1 MQTHTFVLGGS
12 EWAREEWL
20 QTHIWKDL
28 AFQKGLDLRDQPYHL
43 WSFQSDKCL
52 ALEKYGCPLDVSG
65 EHHPHCNLVP
75 LPMNSADP
83 GELFSTGLPFCYSSL
98 AFSLVSKVVISYLLH
113 IPLTPPLLLGDAPPS
128 APKKKKKKPFDEKC
142 PNLSPL
148 NLHFIF
154 THPTLSYC
162 PASYLWPV
170 PWLLPHSSRYL
181 RVQSPDDSSPHSL
194 PLHLLLCCSHWP
206 HLKG

>member
-1 MQTHTFVLGGS
+1 MSKGRVTTNTYMEGPGIPEGIRPKGPALSPLVIPVWQVSSLRKIRLPTWRIRRTSPSLQPGATTN
-12 EWAREEWL
+12 EQCRPWWAL
-20 QTHIWKDL
+20 QYRVAIL
-28 AFQKGLDLRDQPYHL
+28 LQFFSIFPSL
-43 WSFQSDKCL
+43 QSCHFI
-52 ALEKYGCPLDVSG
+52 PS
-65 EHHPHCNLVP
+65 P
-75 LPMNSADP
+75 
-83 GELFSTGLPFCYSSL
+83 YSSNSS
-98 AFSLVSKVVISYLLH
+98 FTSRRC
-113 IPLTPPLLLGDAPPS
+113 PS
-128 APKKKKKKPFDEKC
+128 FCSKKKPFDEKC
-142 PNLSPL
+142 PDLSPL

-154 THPTLSYC
+154 TYPTLSYC

>member
-83 GELFSTGLPFCYSSL
+83 DELFSTGLPFCYSSL

-128 APKKKKKKPFDEKC
+128 APKKKNHSMRNVLTYHHWIYILFLHILLFPTVQLPIYGQSHDY
-142 PNLSPL
+142 PHIPPDTQGSNLPMIPPL
-148 NLHFIF
+148 IPYLYTFYSAV
-154 THPTLSYC
+154 PTDLI
-162 PASYLWPV
+162 
-170 PWLLPHSSRYL
+170 
-181 RVQSPDDSSPHSL
+181 
-194 PLHLLLCCSHWP
+194 
-206 HLKG
+206 